1 MAYQDEFYL
10 AEESNAFFD
19 RWQVSDSK
27 EVLKIRESK
36 KEILDQLLEN
46 IDPVES
52 LRVLEIGCFI
62 GDLLGVLQ
70 NDYKCQVHGVE
81 SSSKACRYAKENF
94 RVEVEHSTFVASS
107 LFRLSKENH
116 AKFDLIICD
125 DVLSWMSRE
134 IILPTLGVFDWMLRA
149 GGHIYFRDFCPS
161 QAFCFKNHHWP
172 DQEIY
177 NFKQAGGHK
186 SFLLNSGNY
195 LENYSYIRTSNDYQK
210 IETKRPDAMTWSDS
224 ILTKLENP
232 LHPLADL

>member
-1 MAYQDEFYL
+1 MRL
-10 AEESNAFFD
+10 I
-19 RWQVSDSK
+19 DSRYSRPIFVK
-27 EVLKIRESK
+27 VTFKKVL
-36 KEILDQLLEN
+36 
-46 IDPVES
+46 
-52 LRVLEIGCFI
+52 
-62 GDLLGVLQ
+62 
-70 NDYKCQVHGVE
+70 DY
-81 SSSKACRYAKENF
+81 
-94 RVEVEHSTFVASS
+94 
-107 LFRLSKENH
+107 
-116 AKFDLIICD
+116 
-125 DVLSWMSRE
+125 
-134 IILPTLGVFDWMLRA
+134 
-149 GGHIYFRDFCPS
+149 CPS